1 MFLFVG
7 LGNPTENY
15 ANTRH
20 NIGFKAIDALSARFK
35 ASHISK
41 PQFFGALYKASN
53 NLFLKPMTFMNNS
66 GKSVEAVA
74 NFYKPE
80 EIIVIHDDIA
90 IPFGSVRIKR
100 GGTSGGHNGLKSIDL
115 HIKTDYIRV
124 RLGVGA
130 PRAEQDA
137 ADFVLSDFSN
147 DELPCVEKLVN
158 YAALIC
164 EELLE
169 KSLDEVNQR
178 YTSKKGIC
186 SENG

>member
-7 LGNPTENY
+7 LGNPAESY

-20 NIGFKAIDALSARFK
+20 NIGFRVIDALSVRFK

-53 NLFLKPMTFMNNS
+53 NLFLKPLTFMNNS
-66 GKSVEAVA
+66 GKSVESVV

-80 EIIVIHDDIA
+80 EIAVIHDDIA

-100 GGTSGGHNGLKSIDL
+100 GGTSGGHNGLKSIDS
-115 HIKTDYIRV
+115 HIKADYIRV
-124 RLGVGA
+124 RLGIGA
-130 PRAEQDA
+130 PKTGQDA
-137 ADFVLSDFSN
+137 ADFVLSDFSK
-147 DELPCVEKLVN
+147 DELPCVEKLIN
-158 YAALIC
+158 YAVLIC
-164 EELLE
+164 EELLI
-169 KSLDEVNQR
+169 KSFDEVNRQ

-186 SENG
+186 AENG